1 MKRIVPLAAL
11 SLALTAAAT
20 IPTKGVTYRVRMT
33 TRLPAI
39 MAQMG
44 ANGDAAGPVI
54 LAKVKAVGKKSRF
67 DFLSGPQNI
76 GPDDYLLMLDS
87 GRAVMVNAAEKTY
100 SENSNFAQGG
110 LGMLAQLG
118 RRGGRNGG
126 NQNPNGFNGIE
137 VNGLVTDLQEL
148 DGDTLEGRNVRHYQ
162 AVAEMN
168 INVMN
173 TMAPLRIEMET
184 WTANLPYPIVNPFD
198 LAVSGV
204 PSDDPT
210 SKLTTKLIE
219 LRKKMVGTPVKS
231 IMRFTISGLGNGA
244 VPPLE
249 FVQTTAITDIK
260 EMDVDEKE
268 FAIPAGFTKKGPGG
282 P

>member
-1 MKRIVPLAAL
+1 
-11 SLALTAAAT
+11 
-20 IPTKGVTYRVRMT
+20 MT

-44 ANGDAAGPVI
+44 GNGDNAGPTI

-67 DFLSGPQNI
+67 DFLAGPQNI

-87 GRAVMVNAAEKTY
+87 GRAIMVNAAEKTY
-100 SENSNFAQGG
+100 SESANFAQGG
-110 LGMLAQLG
+110 LGILAQLG
-118 RRGGRNGG
+118 RRGGRAGG
-126 NQNPNGFNGIE
+126 GQAGGIE

-148 DGDTLEGRNVRHYQ
+148 DGDTLDGRNVRHYQ

-168 INVMN
+168 VMVMN
-173 TMAPLRIEMET
+173 NMAPLRIEMET
-184 WTANLPYPIVNPFD
+184 WTANLPYQIMNPFD
-198 LAVSGV
+198 LAASGV

-210 SKLTTKLIE
+210 SKLAAKLIE

-268 FAIPAGFTKKGPGG
+268 FAIPAGFTKKGPPGG
-282 P
+282 LRH